1 MITRKRAFR
10 GALTL
15 TVVLGFAAAALP
27 AGAAERTP
35 TAERTPAAEAAY
47 ARVTAPAPSNAAASS
62 SSSSD
67 ARLRELLHRLTAV
80 DGAPGAFVETR
91 DRRGST
97 VLTDGVADVE
107 RRTPLDPDIRFR
119 IGSMTKT
126 FTATAMLQLVG
137 ERRVHL
143 DAPVE
148 RYLPGVV
155 RGHGNDGRRITVRQL
170 LQHTS
175 GLPDF
180 LDHFDPRDIVMD
192 PLAHRDPLDLVNI
205 ALAHPPEFAPG
216 AGWSYSNTGYLL
228 VGMIIE
234 RVTGNTYGE
243 EIERRVIEPLGL
255 SETSVPDDD
264 PTIPGPHPRG
274 YVRPG
279 DDAPLLDI
287 TAVNP
292 SVGGA
297 AGGMISSGSDVNRFL
312 GALLGGELLHPAQLG
327 EMMRTRP
334 TGGSDGRRYGLG
346 LESKPLPRGGRYWG
360 HTGDFLG
367 YETAAGATVDGR
379 QATVMVNL
387 GPGSSDAQ
395 SDDIQAA
402 VETAL
407 SRGRS
412 TAFAGQR

>member
-15 TVVLGFAAAALP
+15 TVALGFAAAALP
-27 AGAAERTP
+27 AGAVERTP

-62 SSSSD
+62 SSSD

-80 DGAPGAFVETR
+80 DGAPGAFAEMR

-107 RRTPLDPDIRFR
+107 RRTPLDPDSRFR

-170 LQHTS
+170 LQHTG

-255 SETSVPDDD
+255 SETSVPGDD

-287 TAVNP
+287 TEVNP

-412 TAFAGQR
+412 AVSAGQR

>member
-1 MITRKRAFR
+1 MIKHKRTLG

-15 TVVLGFAAAALP
+15 AAAL
-27 AGAAERTP
+27 GVTAAAP
-35 TAERTPAAEAAY
+35 PGNAAAEATTSA
-47 ARVTAPAPSNAAASS
+47 ATAGASSNAAAEE
-62 SSSSD
+62 
-67 ARLRELLHRLTAV
+67 ARLRALLHRLTTV
-80 DGAPGAFVETR
+80 DGAPGALVEVR

-97 VLTDGVADVE
+97 VLTDGVANV
-107 RRTPLDPDIRFR
+107 RSHAPVHRNSRFR

-137 ERRVHL
+137 EHRVDL
-143 DAPVE
+143 DARVE
-148 RYLPGVV
+148 RYLPGIV
-155 RGHGNDGRRITVRQL
+155 RGHGNDGRAITVRQL

-180 LDHFDPRDIVMD
+180 LDYFNPLEVLND

-205 ALAHPPEFAPG
+205 ALAHPPTFEPG

-228 VGMIIE
+228 AGMIIE
-234 RVTGNTYGE
+234 KVTGNTYGE
-243 EIERRVIEPLGL
+243 EIRRRIIEPLGL
-255 SETSVPDDD
+255 CETSVPGDASS
-264 PTIPGPHPRG
+264 IPGPHPRG

-279 DDAPLLDI
+279 EDAPLTDI
-287 TAVNP
+287 TRINP

-297 AGGMISSGSDVNRFL
+297 AGGMISSGTDVNRFL
-312 GALLGGELLHPAQLG
+312 SALVRGELLHPAQLK
-327 EMMRTRP
+327 EMMTTRP
-334 TGGSDGRRYGLG
+334 TGGSDGRAYGLG
-346 LESKPLPRGGRYWG
+346 LESKPLPSGGLYWG

-367 YETAAGATVDGR
+367 YETAAGTTINGR

-387 GPGSSDAQ
+387 GPGASDAQ

-407 SRGRS
+407 SGARS
-412 TAFAGQR
+412 PVAE

>member
-15 TVVLGFAAAALP
+15 TVALGFAAAALP
-27 AGAAERTP
+27 AGAAERP
-35 TAERTPAAEAAY
+35 PAAEAAS
-47 ARVTAPAPSNAAASS
+47 ARVTAPAPVPPPATSTAAA
-62 SSSSD
+62 SD
-67 ARLRELLHRLTAV
+67 ARLRALLHRLTTV

-91 DRRGST
+91 DRRGSA

-107 RRTPLDPDIRFR
+107 RRTPLDPDSRFR

-126 FTATAMLQLVG
+126 FTATALLLLV
-137 ERRVHL
+137 EEKRVHL

-205 ALAHPPEFAPG
+205 ALAHPPESAPG

-255 SETSVPDDD
+255 SETSVPGDD

-312 GALLGGELLHPAQLG
+312 GALLGGELLHPAQLR

-395 SDDIQAA
+395 SDDIQAV

-412 TAFAGQR
+412 AVSVGQR